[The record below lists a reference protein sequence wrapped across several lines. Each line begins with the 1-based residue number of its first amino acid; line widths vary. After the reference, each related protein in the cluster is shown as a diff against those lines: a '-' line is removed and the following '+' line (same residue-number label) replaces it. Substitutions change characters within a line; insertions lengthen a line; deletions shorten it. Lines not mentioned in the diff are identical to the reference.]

1 MCIHIEIHLCI
12 YKQTFIHLEIYLYD
26 NNVPLAGRG
35 LRVRFLLLASTGAKA
50 EADVSAAEADAD
62 KSDASLVLCSSP
74 AHVWCKWVPWLVHMC
89 HGSFIC
95 TMTHWHVTIH
105 MHTHVCQSCARLLRV
120 CDIFE
125 DHENMSHDSLI
136 CDYSYAHKC
145 LPLYSSCARLLR
157 VCDIFECH
165 VSLIMTYS

>member
-1 MCIHIEIHLCI
+1 MCIHMEIHLCI

-74 AHVWCKWVPWLVHMC
+74 AHVWCK
-89 HGSFIC
+89 
-95 TMTHWHVTIH
+95 
-105 MHTHVCQSCARLLRV
+105 
-120 CDIFE
+120 
-125 DHENMSHDSLI
+125 
-136 CDYSYAHKC
+136 
-145 LPLYSSCARLLR
+145 
-157 VCDIFECH
+157 
-165 VSLIMTYS
+165 